1 MKIHNTL
8 PLVALYCQWAGFVH
22 AINGS
27 YSTEAAETNRGWTE
41 PELDLIFAQSTPG
54 YEPDM
59 PTAKADISKPTNK
72 YKGIFALENELVSTK
87 QKQKAVKD
95 AFVFA
100 WEGYKKYSWGADEN
114 KPVSKGTRNSRNGW
128 GASIVDSLDTLY
140 IMDLHE
146 DFAKAT
152 EFVASID
159 WSSSDVTMEVQVFE
173 TVIRYVGGLLSA
185 YDLSGNPVFV
195 ERARDL
201 VERLLPAFD
210 TPTGVP
216 YHAIRLDTGKP
227 SLNGHITSTYSG
239 SNPKHVSNY
248 VSILSEAGTVQLE
261 LNRLSDITGDPKYHL
276 AVSL

>member
-1 MKIHNTL
+1 MLKGCRAHDGIFSAFYFSFLRKYQRMKIHNTL

-114 KPVSKGTRNSRNGW
+114 KPVSKGTRNSRYVYFW
-128 GASIVDSLDTLY
+128 
-140 IMDLHE
+140 
-146 DFAKAT
+146 AK
-152 EFVASID
+152 V
-159 WSSSDVTMEVQVFE
+159 M
-173 TVIRYVGGLLSA
+173 
-185 YDLSGNPVFV
+185 
-195 ERARDL
+195 
-201 VERLLPAFD
+201 
-210 TPTGVP
+210 
-216 YHAIRLDTGKP
+216 AI
-227 SLNGHITSTYSG
+227 ICY
-239 SNPKHVSNY
+239 
-248 VSILSEAGTVQLE
+248 
-261 LNRLSDITGDPKYHL
+261 
-276 AVSL
+276 

>member
-1 MKIHNTL
+1 MN
-8 PLVALYCQWAGFVH
+8 
-22 AINGS
+22 S
-27 YSTEAAETNRGWTE
+27 
-41 PELDLIFAQSTPG
+41 IFRRKLFPAT
-54 YEPDM
+54 
-59 PTAKADISKPTNK
+59 
-72 YKGIFALENELVSTK
+72 
-87 QKQKAVKD
+87 
-95 AFVFA
+95 
-100 WEGYKKYSWGADEN
+100 
-114 KPVSKGTRNSRNGW
+114 
-128 GASIVDSLDTLY
+128 IVDALDTLY

-152 EFVASID
+152 DFVAAID

-210 TPTGVP
+210 TPTGIP
-216 YHAIRLDTGKP
+216 YHSINLDTGKP
-227 SLNGHITSTYSG
+227 KMNRYIKEKYLDRQPVVI
-239 SNPKHVSNY
+239 SNY

-276 AVSL
+276 AVSLRL